1 VGEPNPF
8 LSIAGGRPAAGYFL
22 APLILL
28 YFALAETRLLQS
40 FVFLPA
46 KKTPVS
52 AQPKSNQKEGDP
64 GLPRHLAGGVPLLA
78 CK

>member
-1 VGEPNPF
+1 VH
-8 LSIAGGRPAAGYFL
+8 
-22 APLILL
+22 
-28 YFALAETRLLQS
+28 AETQLLQS

-64 GLPRHLAGGVPLLA
+64 GLPRHLAGGVPFIQKQELQLR
-78 CK
+78 CFV